1 MLIHVRR
8 GFVSFLII
16 SFLGISCSQNKLL
29 SNSEPNYYPMNT
41 DQLNEFPVGREWRE
55 RSTWAYPKDFY
66 QESFALWQ
74 EGIAICMDAS
84 GFEYPVTLYTDDSL
98 SDRVV
103 NPLNQKIAETF
114 GYHLPSMG
122 SDLSEQ
128 KLPTNEKFVREL
140 SGDDFGG
147 GCGNRAYDYA
157 YGFPESLQFWDS
169 LEAELARVEEL
180 VFIYETTSEYQA
192 LVKNW
197 SSCMDD
203 SGYSY
208 TSPLEANTEFSGA
221 EDITSKEIRIRLA
234 DLECDE
240 RIGLTKN
247 RSIFEQERLL
257 AVLDGNSNVA
267 IDLQSTAD
275 ELRRSLSQ
283 RLVNL
288 RANGVRVL
296 NPS

>member
-1 MLIHVRR
+1 MLILVRR
-8 GFVSFLII
+8 SFVSLLII
-16 SFLGISCSQNKLL
+16 LSLGISCSPDKSL
-29 SNSEPNYYPMNT
+29 SDSEPSYNPVNT

-66 QESFALWQ
+66 RESFALWQ

-84 GFEYPVTLYTDDSL
+84 GFEYPVALYTDDSL

-103 NPLNQKIAETF
+103 NPLNQEIAETF

-128 KLPTNEKFVREL
+128 TLPTDEKFVSEL
-140 SGDDFGG
+140 SGDDSGG
-147 GCGNRAYDYA
+147 GCGDLAYDYA

-169 LEAELARVEEL
+169 LDAELARVEEL
-180 VFIYETTSEYQA
+180 VFIYETTPEYQA
-192 LVKNW
+192 LVNNW
-197 SSCMDD
+197 SSCMDE

-208 TSPLEANTEFSGA
+208 TTPLEANTEFSGA
-221 EDITSKEIRIRLA
+221 EDITSKEIQVRLA

-240 RIGLTKN
+240 RIGLTEN

-257 AVLDGNSNVA
+257 AVLDENSNVA

-296 NPS
+296 DPS

>member
-1 MLIHVRR
+1 MLILVRR
-8 GFVSFLII
+8 SFVSLLII
-16 SFLGISCSQNKLL
+16 LSLGISCSPDKSL
-29 SNSEPNYYPMNT
+29 SDSEPSYNPVNT

-55 RSTWAYPKDFY
+55 RSSWAYPKDFY
-66 QESFALWQ
+66 RESFALWQ

-84 GFEYPVTLYTDDSL
+84 GFEYPVALYTDDSL

-103 NPLNQKIAETF
+103 NPLNQEIAETF

-122 SDLSEQ
+122 SDISEQ
-128 KLPTNEKFVREL
+128 TFPTDEKFVSEL
-140 SGDDFGG
+140 SGDDSGG
-147 GCGNRAYDYA
+147 GCGDLAYDYA

-169 LEAELARVEEL
+169 LDAELARVEEL
-180 VFIYETTSEYQA
+180 VFIYETTPEYQA
-192 LVKNW
+192 LVNNW

-208 TSPLEANTEFSGA
+208 TTPLEANTEFSGA
-221 EDITSKEIRIRLA
+221 EDITSKEIQVRLA

-240 RIGLTKN
+240 RIGLTEN

-257 AVLDGNSNVA
+257 AVLDENSNVA

-296 NPS
+296 DPS

>member
-8 GFVSFLII
+8 SFVSLLII
-16 SFLGISCSQNKLL
+16 LSLGISCSSDKSL
-29 SNSEPNYYPMNT
+29 SDSEPSYKPGNS

-55 RSTWAYPKDFY
+55 RSTWAYPKVFY
-66 QESFALWQ
+66 RESFALWQ
-74 EGIAICMDAS
+74 EGIAICMEAS
-84 GFEYPVTLYTDDSL
+84 GFEYPVALYTDDSL

-103 NPLNQKIAETF
+103 NPLNRKIAETF

-128 KLPTNEKFVREL
+128 TLPTDEKFVSEL
-140 SGDDFGG
+140 SGEDSGG
-147 GCGNRAYDYA
+147 GCGDLAYDYA

-169 LEAELARVEEL
+169 LDAELARVEEL
-180 VFIYETTSEYQA
+180 VFIYETTPEYQA

-208 TSPLEANTEFSGA
+208 TTPLEANTEFSGA
-221 EDITSKEIRIRLA
+221 EEITSKEIQVRLS

-240 RIGLTKN
+240 RIGLTEN

-257 AVLDGNSNVA
+257 AVLDENSNVA

-283 RLVNL
+283 RLANL

-296 NPS
+296 DPS